1 MGTAATGGLTACIQH
16 CQSLFAF
23 NDVNSV
29 PALHGV
35 KSVWLAVDEG
45 LETAVSSV
53 QMGEEGDTDSTGQA
67 DRARQK
73 AFGRL
78 ETYLDENG
86 GIKDPTK
93 AGMYFSS

>member
-1 MGTAATGGLTACIQH
+1 LWPAVTGALTACIHQ
-16 CQSLFAF
+16 CQ
-23 NDVNSV
+23 V
-29 PALHGV
+29 
-35 KSVWLAVDEG
+35 SVWLAVDEG

-53 QMGEEGDTDSTGQA
+53 QKGEEGDTDSTGQA

-93 AGMYFSS
+93 AGMPFCRV